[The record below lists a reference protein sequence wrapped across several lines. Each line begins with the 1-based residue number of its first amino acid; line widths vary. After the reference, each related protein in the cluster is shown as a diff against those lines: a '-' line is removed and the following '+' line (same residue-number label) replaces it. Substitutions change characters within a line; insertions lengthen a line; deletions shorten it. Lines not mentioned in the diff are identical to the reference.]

1 MHIGIQSLKPNAAN
15 YDYQIKVGTPIVTLS
30 EELLKKHNYK
40 IITPIVICNHYSHPI
55 KAMTTASSIKA
66 GKTIYTYR

>member
-1 MHIGIQSLKPNAAN
+1 ME
-15 YDYQIKVGTPIVTLS
+15 LS
-30 EELLKKHNYK
+30 IEEISKDEWKRIKKHNYK